1 MGKVRVVTPPPE
13 NYEPEALYVAP
24 EDRII
29 QVPEIEPLP
38 EETLHLDGVNVIS
51 NEEINIAEQKR
62 IEELTAQVSELEKR
76 AENAEKEVFSNARVY
91 ADKIDQLTAQVS
103 ELEKRAENAKQ
114 EALVAFRKEQS
125 GRKITAPTAPTK
137 TQISM
142 IQLNGKPSL
151 WKKFNAFIR
160 RKKIEL
166 STIPITNYEQ
176 AVLNRAIYDVPKML
190 DSVEKVYDQMLVMEE
205 LIIKLKDRKKIEDSK
220 KKP

>member
-51 NEEINIAEQKR
+51 NEEINITEQKR
-62 IEELTAQVSELEKR
+62 IEE
-76 AENAEKEVFSNARVY
+76 
-91 ADKIDQLTAQVS
+91 LTAQVS